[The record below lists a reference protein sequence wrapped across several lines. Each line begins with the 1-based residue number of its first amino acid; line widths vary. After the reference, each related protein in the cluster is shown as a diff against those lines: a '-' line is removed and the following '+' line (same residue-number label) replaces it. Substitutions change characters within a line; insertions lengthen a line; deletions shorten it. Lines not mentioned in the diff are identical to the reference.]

1 MLDTKLKNNK
11 FIINLVVIISILIAA
26 IGMCLF
32 YPKIEKD
39 SEKFGYNIFEE
50 EYRFLK
56 KIHLANYSLYYQCKK
71 YGEEKQIKPS
81 DILVEY
87 SEIYKQ
93 ENEDDYYTQNDY
105 ANYKDEINNRIYDLN
120 KEFNA
125 KLKNLEYYAM
135 DKESKEIKKKSNGK
149 IDILLDEK
157 VAKSDILSLN
167 NDYSFYIVLDY
178 DENANIKVEKIHGA
192 NKEVVLNN
200 LESLQRENTLD
211 MNYESNGTTIKPV
224 SNMKFVYAVPN
235 KLVAGDKI
243 YDFKTL
249 EEKDSYTSASYLYI
263 NIAMLFIVLLS
274 LIIPYKELKNIFKF
288 DKLSKIPF
296 EIVAFIVLMAI
307 ALIYGSSEIIIS
319 PTIKEQLIDFNRI
332 QLNETVKNTLAYLL
346 NMMYWICCFIAIFI
360 GILTTKHMVKIGIR
374 NYLTETCL
382 ICKAFRYLK
391 NKIKNLIK
399 WCCDIKLNREDNK
412 KIIILL
418 LINFVVLSI
427 MCSVWFF
434 GIFGLIIYTL
444 LLYVLVKKYYNKVRQ
459 DYLKLLNL
467 TSEISCGNLDIDTN
481 EDLGTFNV
489 LKDEISN
496 IQKGFK
502 NAVDEEI
509 KSQKMKTELISNVS
523 HDLKT
528 PLTSIITYVDLLKD
542 TKLSEEK
549 RELYLDTLEKKSQR
563 LQALIEDLF
572 EVSKATSG
580 NITLNKIDV
589 DVVSLMKQ
597 TLLELDDKIKES
609 SLIVRSNYPN
619 GKVILS
625 LDSQRMF
632 RVFENLVINIT
643 KYAMQGSRV
652 YIDIIENEKYVE
664 ISFKNMTKDEITFN
678 INELAERFVRG
689 DKSRNTEG
697 SGLGLAIAKSFVEL
711 QGGIFNLS
719 IDGDLFKVVIK
730 FAK

>member
-11 FIINLVVIISILIAA
+11 FIINMVVIISILIAS
-26 IGMCLF
+26 IGMCLV

-50 EYRFLK
+50 GYRFLK
-56 KIHLANYSLYYQCKK
+56 EIHVANYSLYYQCKK

-81 DILVEY
+81 EILAEY

-93 ENEDDYYTQNDY
+93 EHEDDYYTQNDY
-105 ANYKDEINNRIYDLN
+105 SNYKKELDNKIYDLN
-120 KEFNA
+120 KELNTEF
-125 KLKNLEYYAM
+125 KNLEYYAI
-135 DKESKEIKKKSNGK
+135 DKESKEIKKKSNGN

-157 VAKSDILSLN
+157 ASKSDILSLN
-167 NDYSFYIVLDY
+167 NNYSFYLVLDY

-192 NKEVVLNN
+192 NKEVILNN
-200 LESLQRENTLD
+200 LESLQRDNVLD
-211 MNYESNGTTIKPV
+211 MNYASNGATIKPI

-243 YDFKTL
+243 YDFKTWQ
-249 EEKDSYTSASYLYI
+249 ENYSYTSASYLYI
-263 NIAMLFIVLLS
+263 NIAMLFIVLLFI
-274 LIIPYKELKNIFKF
+274 IIPYKELKNIFKF

-307 ALIYGSSEIIIS
+307 AFIYGSSEIIIS
-319 PTIKEQLIDFNRI
+319 PTIKQQLIDFNRI
-332 QLNETVKNTLAYLL
+332 QLNETVKNTLVYLL
-346 NMMYWICCFIAIFI
+346 NMMYWICCFSAIFI
-360 GILTTKHMVKIGIR
+360 GILTTKHIVKIGIR
-374 NYLTETCL
+374 NYLRETCL
-382 ICKAFRYLK
+382 IYKILRCLK
-391 NKIKNLIK
+391 NKTKNLIK
-399 WCCDIKLNREDNK
+399 WCCDIKLNSEDNK

-427 MCSVWFF
+427 MCSAWFF

-444 LLYVLVKKYYNKVRQ
+444 LLYVLVKKYHNKVRQ

-502 NAVDEEI
+502 NAVDEEV

-542 TKLSEEK
+542 TNLSEEK

-609 SLIVRSNYPN
+609 SLMVRSNYPN

-652 YIDIIENEKYVE
+652 YIDIIENEEYVE

>member
-11 FIINLVVIISILIAA
+11 FIINIVVIISILIAS
-26 IGMCLF
+26 IGMCLV

-50 EYRFLK
+50 GYRFLK
-56 KIHLANYSLYYQCKK
+56 EIHLANYSLYYQCKK

-93 ENEDDYYTQNDY
+93 EHEDDYYTQNDY
-105 ANYKDEINNRIYDLN
+105 ANYKKEINNKIYDLN
-120 KEFNA
+120 KDLNTN
-125 KLKNLEYYAM
+125 LKNLEYYAV
-135 DKESKEIKKKSNGK
+135 DKENKEIKKKSNGN

-157 VAKSDILSLN
+157 ASKSDILSLN

-192 NKEVVLNN
+192 NKEVILNN
-200 LESLQRENTLD
+200 LESLQRDNVLD
-211 MNYESNGTTIKPV
+211 MNYASGGASIRPI
-224 SNMKFVYAVPN
+224 SNMKFIYAVPN

-243 YDFKTL
+243 YDFKTWQ
-249 EEKDSYTSASYLYI
+249 ENYSYTSASYLYI
-263 NIAMLFIVLLS
+263 NIAMLFIVLMFT
-274 LIIPYKELKNIFKF
+274 IIPYKELKNIFKF

-307 ALIYGSSEIIIS
+307 AFIYGSSEIIIS
-319 PTIKEQLIDFNRI
+319 PTIKQQLIDFNRI
-332 QLNETVKNTLAYLL
+332 QLNETVKNTLVYLL
-346 NMMYWICCFIAIFI
+346 NMMYWVCCFIAIFI
-360 GILTTKHMVKIGIR
+360 GIFTTKHMVKIGIR
-374 NYLTETCL
+374 NYLRETCL
-382 ICKAFRYLK
+382 IYKILRCLK
-391 NKIKNLIK
+391 NKTKNLIK
-399 WCCDIKLNREDNK
+399 WCCDIKLNSEDNK

-444 LLYVLVKKYYNKVRQ
+444 LLYVLVKKYYNKMRQ
-459 DYLKLLNL
+459 DYLKLLKL

-481 EDLGTFNV
+481 EDLGTLNV

-502 NAVDEEI
+502 NAVDEEV

-563 LQALIEDLF
+563 LQVLIEDLF

-580 NITLNKIDV
+580 NIILNKIDV

-652 YIDIIENEKYVE
+652 YIDITENEEYVE

>member
-11 FIINLVVIISILIAA
+11 FIINIVVIISILIAS
-26 IGMCLF
+26 IGMCLV

-50 EYRFLK
+50 GYRFLK
-56 KIHLANYSLYYQCKK
+56 EIHVANYSLYYQCKK

-81 DILVEY
+81 DILAEY

-93 ENEDDYYTQNDY
+93 EHEDDYYTQNDY
-105 ANYKDEINNRIYDLN
+105 SNYKKELDNKIYDLN
-120 KEFNA
+120 KELNTEF
-125 KLKNLEYYAM
+125 KNLEYYAV
-135 DKESKEIKKKSNGK
+135 DKESKEIKKKSNGN

-157 VAKSDILSLN
+157 ASKSDILSLN
-167 NDYSFYIVLDY
+167 NDYSFYLVLDY

-192 NKEVVLNN
+192 NKEVILNN
-200 LESLQRENTLD
+200 LESLQRDNVLD
-211 MNYESNGTTIKPV
+211 MNYASNGATIKPI

-243 YDFKTL
+243 YDFKTWQ
-249 EEKDSYTSASYLYI
+249 ENYSYTSASYLYI
-263 NIAMLFIVLLS
+263 NIAMLFIVLLFI
-274 LIIPYKELKNIFKF
+274 IIPYKELKNIFKF

-307 ALIYGSSEIIIS
+307 AFIYGSSEIIIS
-319 PTIKEQLIDFNRI
+319 PTIKQQLIDFNRI
-332 QLNETVKNTLAYLL
+332 QLNETVKNTLVYLL
-346 NMMYWICCFIAIFI
+346 NMMYWVCCFIAIFI
-360 GILTTKHMVKIGIR
+360 GIFTTKHMVKIGIR
-374 NYLTETCL
+374 NYLRETCL
-382 ICKAFRYLK
+382 IYKILRCLK
-391 NKIKNLIK
+391 NKTKNLIK
-399 WCCDIKLNREDNK
+399 WCCDIKLNSEDNK

-427 MCSVWFF
+427 MCSIWFF

-502 NAVDEEI
+502 NAVDEEV

-542 TKLSEEK
+542 TNLSEEK

-609 SLIVRSNYPN
+609 SLMVRSNYPN

-652 YIDIIENEKYVE
+652 YIDIIENEEYVE

>member
-11 FIINLVVIISILIAA
+11 FIINIVVIISILIAS
-26 IGMCLF
+26 IGMCLV

-50 EYRFLK
+50 GYRFLK
-56 KIHLANYSLYYQCKK
+56 EIHLANYSLYYQCKK

-93 ENEDDYYTQNDY
+93 EHEDDYYTQNDY
-105 ANYKDEINNRIYDLN
+105 ANYKKEINNKIYDLN
-120 KEFNA
+120 KDLNTN
-125 KLKNLEYYAM
+125 LKNLEYYAV
-135 DKESKEIKKKSNGK
+135 DKENKEIKKKSNGN

-157 VAKSDILSLN
+157 ASKSDILSLN

-192 NKEVVLNN
+192 NKEVILNN
-200 LESLQRENTLD
+200 LESLQRDNVLD
-211 MNYESNGTTIKPV
+211 MNYASGGASIRPI
-224 SNMKFVYAVPN
+224 SNMKFIYAVPN

-243 YDFKTL
+243 YDFKTWQ
-249 EEKDSYTSASYLYI
+249 ENYSYTSASYLYI
-263 NIAMLFIVLLS
+263 NIAMLFIVLMFT
-274 LIIPYKELKNIFKF
+274 IIPYKKLKNIFKF

-307 ALIYGSSEIIIS
+307 AFIYGSSEIIIS
-319 PTIKEQLIDFNRI
+319 PTIKQQLIDFNRI
-332 QLNETVKNTLAYLL
+332 QLNETVKNTLVYLL
-346 NMMYWICCFIAIFI
+346 NMMYWVCCFIAIFI
-360 GILTTKHMVKIGIR
+360 GIFTTKHMVKIGIR
-374 NYLTETCL
+374 NYLRETCL
-382 ICKAFRYLK
+382 IYKILRCLK
-391 NKIKNLIK
+391 NKTKNLIK
-399 WCCDIKLNREDNK
+399 WCCDIKLNSEDNK

-444 LLYVLVKKYYNKVRQ
+444 LLYVLVKKYYNKMRQ
-459 DYLKLLNL
+459 DYLKLLKL

-481 EDLGTFNV
+481 EDLGTLNV

-502 NAVDEEI
+502 NAVDEEV

-563 LQALIEDLF
+563 LQVLIEDLF

-580 NITLNKIDV
+580 NIILNKIDV

-652 YIDIIENEKYVE
+652 YIDITENEEYVE

>member
-11 FIINLVVIISILIAA
+11 FIVNIVVIISILIAS
-26 IGMCLF
+26 IGMCLV

-50 EYRFLK
+50 GYRFLK
-56 KIHLANYSLYYQCKK
+56 EIHVANYSLYYQCKK

-87 SEIYKQ
+87 SEIYKR
-93 ENEDDYYTQNDY
+93 EHEDDYYVQNDY
-105 ANYKDEINNRIYDLN
+105 ANYKKEIDNKIYDLN
-120 KEFNA
+120 NEFNNNF
-125 KLKNLEYYAM
+125 KNLEYYVV
-135 DKESKEIKKKSNGK
+135 DKESKEIKKKLNGK

-157 VAKSDILSLN
+157 VPKSDLLSLN

-192 NKEVVLNN
+192 NKEVILNN
-200 LESLQRENTLD
+200 LESLQREDTLD
-211 MNYESNGTTIKPV
+211 MDYASGGTTIKPI
-224 SNMKFVYAVPN
+224 SNMKFIYAVPN
-235 KLVAGDKI
+235 KLAAGDKI
-243 YDFKTL
+243 YDFKTWQ
-249 EEKDSYTSASYLYI
+249 ENYSYTSASYLYI
-263 NIAMLFIVLLS
+263 NIAMLFIVLLFI
-274 LIIPYKELKNIFKF
+274 IIPYKELKNIFKF

-307 ALIYGSSEIIIS
+307 AFIYGSGEIIIS
-319 PTIKEQLIDFNRI
+319 PTIKQQLIDFNRI
-332 QLNETVKNTLAYLL
+332 QLNETVKNTLVYLL
-346 NMMYWICCFIAIFI
+346 NMMYWICCFLAIFI

-374 NYLTETCL
+374 NYLRETCL
-382 ICKAFRYLK
+382 ICKALRYLK
-391 NKIKNLIK
+391 NKIKDLIK

-412 KIIILL
+412 KIIIAL

-444 LLYVLVKKYYNKVRQ
+444 LLYVLAKKYYNKVRQ

-467 TSEISCGNLDIDTN
+467 TNEISCGNLDIDTN

-489 LKDEISN
+489 LKEEISN

-502 NAVDEEI
+502 NAVDEEV

-542 TKLSEEK
+542 TNLSEEK
-549 RELYLDTLEKKSQR
+549 RALYLDTLEKKSQR

-609 SLIVRSNYPN
+609 SLMVRSNYPN

-652 YIDIIENEKYVE
+652 YIDIIENEEYVE

>member
-11 FIINLVVIISILIAA
+11 FIINIVVIISILIAS
-26 IGMCLF
+26 IGMCLV

-50 EYRFLK
+50 EYKFLK

-120 KEFNA
+120 KELNA

-167 NDYSFYIVLDY
+167 NDYSFYLVLDY

-243 YDFKTL
+243 YDFKTW

-263 NIAMLFIVLLS
+263 NIAMLFIVLLFI
-274 LIIPYKELKNIFKF
+274 IIPYKELKNIFKF

-307 ALIYGSSEIIIS
+307 AFIYGSSEIIIS
-319 PTIKEQLIDFNRI
+319 PTIKQQLIDFNRI
-332 QLNETVKNTLAYLL
+332 QLNETVKNTLVYLL
-346 NMMYWICCFIAIFI
+346 NMMYWVCCFIAIFI

-374 NYLTETCL
+374 NYLRETCL

-399 WCCDIKLNREDNK
+399 WCCDIKLNSEDNK

-502 NAVDEEI
+502 NAVDEEV

-563 LQALIEDLF
+563 LQVLIEDLF

-580 NITLNKIDV
+580 NIILNKIDV

-652 YIDIIENEKYVE
+652 YIDITENEEYVE

>member
-11 FIINLVVIISILIAA
+11 FIINTVVIISILIAS
-26 IGMCLF
+26 IGMCLV

-50 EYRFLK
+50 GYRFLK
-56 KIHLANYSLYYQCKK
+56 EIHLANYSLYYQCKK

-93 ENEDDYYTQNDY
+93 EHEDDYYTQNDY
-105 ANYKDEINNRIYDLN
+105 ANYKKEINNKIYDLN
-120 KEFNA
+120 KDLNTN
-125 KLKNLEYYAM
+125 LKNLEYYAV
-135 DKESKEIKKKSNGK
+135 DKENKEIKKKSNGN

-157 VAKSDILSLN
+157 AAKSDILSLN

-192 NKEVVLNN
+192 NKEVILNN
-200 LESLQRENTLD
+200 LESLQRDNVLD
-211 MNYESNGTTIKPV
+211 MNYASGGASIRPI
-224 SNMKFVYAVPN
+224 SNMKFIYAVPN

-243 YDFKTL
+243 YDFKTWQ
-249 EEKDSYTSASYLYI
+249 ENYSYTSASYLYI
-263 NIAMLFIVLLS
+263 NIAMLFIVLMFT
-274 LIIPYKELKNIFKF
+274 IIPYRELKNIFKF

-307 ALIYGSSEIIIS
+307 TFIYGSCEIIIS
-319 PTIKEQLIDFNRI
+319 PTIKQQLIDFNRI
-332 QLNETVKNTLAYLL
+332 QLNENVKNTLVYLL
-346 NMMYWICCFIAIFI
+346 NIMYWICCFIAIFI

-374 NYLTETCL
+374 NYLRETCL

-391 NKIKNLIK
+391 NKIKNSIK

-444 LLYVLVKKYYNKVRQ
+444 LLYVLVKKYYNKMRQ
-459 DYLKLLNL
+459 DYLKLLKL

-481 EDLGTFNV
+481 EDLGTLNV

-502 NAVDEEI
+502 NAVDEEV

-563 LQALIEDLF
+563 LQVLIEDLF

-580 NITLNKIDV
+580 NIILNKIDV

-652 YIDIIENEKYVE
+652 YIDITENEEYVE

>member
-11 FIINLVVIISILIAA
+11 FIINIVVIISILIAS
-26 IGMCLF
+26 IGMCLV

-50 EYRFLK
+50 EYKFLK

-120 KEFNA
+120 KELNA

-167 NDYSFYIVLDY
+167 NDYSFYLVLDY

-243 YDFKTL
+243 YDFKTW

-263 NIAMLFIVLLS
+263 NIAMLFIVLLFI
-274 LIIPYKELKNIFKF
+274 IIPYKELKNIFKF

-307 ALIYGSSEIIIS
+307 AFIYGSSEIIIS
-319 PTIKEQLIDFNRI
+319 PTIKQQLIDFNRI
-332 QLNETVKNTLAYLL
+332 QLNETVKNTLVYLL
-346 NMMYWICCFIAIFI
+346 NMMYWVCCFIAIFI

-374 NYLTETCL
+374 NYLRETCL

-399 WCCDIKLNREDNK
+399 WCCDIKLNSEDNK

-502 NAVDEEI
+502 NAVDQEV

-563 LQALIEDLF
+563 LQVLIEDLF

-580 NITLNKIDV
+580 NIILNKIDV

-652 YIDIIENEKYVE
+652 YIDITENEEYVE

>member
-11 FIINLVVIISILIAA
+11 FIINIVVIISILIAS
-26 IGMCLF
+26 IGMCLV

-50 EYRFLK
+50 EYKFLK

-120 KEFNA
+120 KELNA

-167 NDYSFYIVLDY
+167 NDYSFYLVLDY

-243 YDFKTL
+243 YDFKTW

-263 NIAMLFIVLLS
+263 NIAMLFIVLLFI
-274 LIIPYKELKNIFKF
+274 IIPYKELKNIFKF

-307 ALIYGSSEIIIS
+307 AFIYGSSEIIIS
-319 PTIKEQLIDFNRI
+319 PTIKQQLIDFNRI
-332 QLNETVKNTLAYLL
+332 QLNETVKNTLVYLL
-346 NMMYWICCFIAIFI
+346 NMMYWVCCFIAIFI
-360 GILTTKHMVKIGIR
+360 GIFTTKHMVKIGIR
-374 NYLTETCL
+374 NYLRETCL
-382 ICKAFRYLK
+382 IYKILRCLK
-391 NKIKNLIK
+391 NKTKNLIK
-399 WCCDIKLNREDNK
+399 WCCDIKLNSEDNK

-427 MCSVWFF
+427 MCSIWFF

-502 NAVDEEI
+502 NAVDEEV

-563 LQALIEDLF
+563 LQVLIEDLF

-580 NITLNKIDV
+580 NIILNKIDV

-652 YIDIIENEKYVE
+652 YIDITENEEYVE

>member
-11 FIINLVVIISILIAA
+11 FILNIVVIISILIAS
-26 IGMCLF
+26 IGMCLV

-50 EYRFLK
+50 GYRFLK
-56 KIHLANYSLYYQCKK
+56 EIHVANYSLYYQCKK

-81 DILVEY
+81 DILAEY

-93 ENEDDYYTQNDY
+93 EHEDDYYTQNDY
-105 ANYKDEINNRIYDLN
+105 SNYKKELDNKIYDLN
-120 KEFNA
+120 KELNTEF
-125 KLKNLEYYAM
+125 KNLEYYAI
-135 DKESKEIKKKSNGK
+135 DKESKEIKKKSNGN

-157 VAKSDILSLN
+157 ASKSDILSLN
-167 NDYSFYIVLDY
+167 NNYSFYLVLDY

-192 NKEVVLNN
+192 NKEVILNN
-200 LESLQRENTLD
+200 LESLQRDNVLD
-211 MNYESNGTTIKPV
+211 MNYASNGATIKPI

-243 YDFKTL
+243 YDFKTWQ
-249 EEKDSYTSASYLYI
+249 ENYSYTSASYLYI
-263 NIAMLFIVLLS
+263 NIAMLFIVLLFI
-274 LIIPYKELKNIFKF
+274 IIPYKELKNIFKF

-307 ALIYGSSEIIIS
+307 AFIYGSSEIIIS
-319 PTIKEQLIDFNRI
+319 PTIKQQLIDFNRI
-332 QLNETVKNTLAYLL
+332 QLNETVKNTLVYLL
-346 NMMYWICCFIAIFI
+346 NMMYWVCCFIAIFI
-360 GILTTKHMVKIGIR
+360 GIFTTKHMVKIGIR
-374 NYLTETCL
+374 NYLRETCL
-382 ICKAFRYLK
+382 IYKILRCLK
-391 NKIKNLIK
+391 NKTKNLIK
-399 WCCDIKLNREDNK
+399 WCCDIKLNSEDNK

-434 GIFGLIIYTL
+434 GIFVLIIYTL

-502 NAVDEEI
+502 NAVDEEV

-542 TKLSEEK
+542 TNLSEEK

-609 SLIVRSNYPN
+609 SLMVRSNYPN

-652 YIDIIENEKYVE
+652 YIDIIENEEYVE